1 MMIVRKPRFPLSWL
15 VRTWLVAWLSTCL
28 VLGGCKTDTEQKLRI
43 ALVPKGTTHSFWQ
56 AIHAGALKAAAERGG
71 VEILWKGPAQEDKFQ
86 EQHDI
91 VERFSSERVDA
102 IILAPCNRQSM
113 VAPVEGALQKGIP
126 LVLIDSG
133 LEMTAAIKSSAKY
146 LGYIATDNKEGGR
159 EAGRHMLKLLA
170 GKPKAR
176 VLMLPY
182 QANSESTEQRE
193 AGFAEVLFKEAQI
206 EFLVNAEEAGAT
218 VGSAQAAADRMLR
231 NHKDLDGIFAC
242 NESSTQGVLQ
252 ALRSM
257 SPAPKLQFLGFDGS
271 DVLIEAM
278 KKGEIQG
285 LVLQDPFEMGY
296 QSTLRVID
304 ALHGKAPAQ
313 LDLSTRLRVATPAN
327 LDDPVVRAMY
337 APDLSF
343 LKK

>member
-1 MMIVRKPRFPLSWL
+1 MIQRLERLPL
-15 VRTWLVAWLSTCL
+15 VRLWLVAWLSTCL
-28 VLGGCKTDTEQKLRI
+28 LLGGCKTEAEQAKLRI
-43 ALVPKGTTHSFWQ
+43 ALIPKGTTHSFWQ

-71 VEILWKGPAQEDKFQ
+71 VDIIWKGPAQEDKFQ

-91 VERFSSERVDA
+91 VERFTSERVDA

-113 VAPVEGALQKGIP
+113 VAPVENALQKGIP
-126 LVLIDSG
+126 VILIDSG
-133 LEMTAAIKSSAKY
+133 LEMTPAIKASAKY
-146 LGYIATDNKEGGR
+146 LGYIATDNREGGR

-170 GKPKAR
+170 GKGQAR

-193 AGFAEVLFKEAQI
+193 AGFAEIVGKAANITFI
-206 EFLVNAEEAGAT
+206 RNNEEAGAT

-257 SPAPKLQFLGFDGS
+257 SPPPKVEFIGFDGS

-296 QSTLRVID
+296 QSTLRAID

-327 LDDPVVRAMY
+327 LDDPIVRAMY
-337 APDLSF
+337 APDLSY
-343 LKK
+343 LKKS